1 VLSGTGSGGPP
12 SGCECGRNAELE
24 AVLASTLDP
33 VVTIDSFGK
42 IRTAS
47 NSIERVFGW
56 KPAELVGRNVHV
68 LMPEPHH
75 SGHDQYLANYR
86 KTLKTKILG
95 RTREFEA
102 VRRDGTRFPIEL
114 SVSRADVPGQA
125 LPVFVGIIKDV
136 SERKAAE
143 RELEHHRRQLD
154 AMVRERTRALERSH
168 EQLRMA
174 ERLAAIGTLA
184 AGLGHD
190 MNTVLLPMRTRMNA
204 LDAMALPK
212 AAAEHLVQ
220 MRKSCAY
227 LQQLTDGLH
236 MLALSP
242 DEDDATDAAT
252 DLHEW
257 WSTVGPL
264 LTKAVPKGV
273 RFESTVARGLPRV
286 PVAPHKLTQAVL
298 NLIVNAGEAF
308 QSMRT
313 RPRRALVRLWAHAPG
328 GEAGRKTAAVA
339 AREVHLGVADNGP
352 GMTPEVRAH
361 AFDAFYTTK
370 KRGLGT
376 GLGLSL
382 VRSVVVNAGGEIDIE
397 TSPGKGGKGR
407 GGGDGGGGTEIVLT
421 FPIAQERE
429 GSDSARS
436 ATVHLGDRR
445 AASMTAHILEAAGWH
460 VTRTDDPI
468 PPLLAAP
475 GGSTIWVT
483 ESNERALKAAKE
495 YAKGARSVIVAVGKP
510 SPLAPW
516 ARLGAIVVETPR
528 DFDALRD
535 AIGRAI
541 AAVTGARR

>member
-1 VLSGTGSGGPP
+1 MLSGTGSGGPP